1 MSNEI
6 IKSNTTEVVPVSET
20 FDFNIPEGYICTVDI
35 STFEGAATVTNAI
48 NASTSLNDYKEDV
61 FEIVDII
68 TVPGVR
74 SRTGEQCINTHL
86 VLKDGTMLFSQS
98 DGVARSAKFIVGFLG
113 QYIHDGIKVRVKET
127 ALRNGNSLK
136 TLELVAK

>member
-68 TVPGVR
+68 TIPGVR

-86 VLKDGTMLFSQS
+86 SQS